1 MTKTT
6 DESGIFSDFLETI
19 AIRIDANTES
29 ADFYILC
36 VNNGKAY
43 SRPIT
48 DEREQIVLFTHVE
61 QAETVLQQADA
72 ALHTLGPAPQTILDL
87 VDVAQVIYLLDDE
100 DVDQFGDILLFINTF
115 YDFLKTINYQMPV
128 VYDKDLKAL
137 AHHLFLN
144 RQFSGFLHEHNI
156 ERKHILDAVYLMV
169 GAVFSN
175 AAFF

>member
-6 DESGIFSDFLETI
+6 DENDVFSDFLETI
-19 AIRIDANTES
+19 AIRIDANTEN
-29 ADFYILC
+29 ANFYILC

-48 DEREQIVLFTHVE
+48 DDREQLVLFTHVE
-61 QAETVLQQADA
+61 QAEAVLQQADA

-87 VDVAQVIYLLDDE
+87 VDVAQVIYLLDSGDI
-100 DVDQFGDILLFINTF
+100 DQSGDILLFINTF
-115 YDFLKTINYQMPV
+115 NDFLKTINYQMPV
-128 VYDKDLKAL
+128 MYDKDLKAL
-137 AHHLFLN
+137 GHHLFLN

-156 ERKHILDAVYLMV
+156 ERKHIIDSIYLMV

-175 AAFF
+175 ATFL